1 MIQKHQLIEE
11 FSEHAER
18 IHELK
23 EKNSHFKKLFDEYDD
38 LDHEVYRIETDSE
51 AASDETLNKLRIER
65 VKLKD
70 ALYQLIQTL

>member
-11 FSEHAER
+11 FPEHADR

-23 EKNSHFKKLFDEYDD
+23 ENNSHFKKLFDEYDD
-38 LDHEVYRIETDSE
+38 LDHEVFRIETNSE
-51 AASDETLNKLRIER
+51 PASDATLNNLRVQR

-70 ALYQLIQTL
+70 ELY

>member
-11 FSEHAER
+11 FPEHADR

-23 EKNSHFKKLFDEYDD
+23 EKNSHFKKLFDEYDE
-38 LDHEVYRIETDSE
+38 LDHKIYRIETDSE
-51 AASDETLNKLRIER
+51 PASDETLNKLRAER

-70 ALYQLIQTL
+70 ELYQMLLTL

>member
-1 MIQKHQLIEE
+1 MIQKHQLTEE
-11 FSEHAER
+11 FPEHADR

-38 LDHEVYRIETDSE
+38 LDHEVYRIETNSE

-70 ALYQLIQTL
+70 ELYQLIQTL

>member
-11 FSEHAER
+11 FPEHADR

-23 EKNSHFKKLFDEYDD
+23 ENSAHFKKLFDEYDN
-38 LDHEVYRIETDSE
+38 LDHDVYRIETDTE
-51 AASDETLNKLRIER
+51 PASDDTLNKLRGER

-70 ALYQLIQTL
+70 ELYHLIQTL